1 MNTMKLIKL
10 YNIIFFNF
18 RLIDYKIRKI
28 LLVYLNP
35 ICWIVQSKKIKYG
48 LKIYFESLDTNF
60 LPFLTLYKHDYL
72 SKTFFSFFTTII
84 FWTLINYISA
94 LFSFQNIENLN
105 VIICILSFAIS
116 TILNR
121 IFLFKNQRFY
131 DYHKDFIFNKTY
143 NYSII
148 FFILIILIY
157 ILWFYSIIVLV
168 Q

>member
-1 MNTMKLIKL
+1 MKLIKL

-35 ICWIVQSKKIKYG
+35 ICWIAQSKKIKYG

-84 FWTLINYISA
+84 FWTFFNYIFA
-94 LFSFQNIENLN
+94 LFSFQNIENIN
-105 VIICILSFAIS
+105 VIICILSLAIS
-116 TILNR
+116 TILNQ

-131 DYHKDFIFNKTY
+131 NYHKDFIFNKTF